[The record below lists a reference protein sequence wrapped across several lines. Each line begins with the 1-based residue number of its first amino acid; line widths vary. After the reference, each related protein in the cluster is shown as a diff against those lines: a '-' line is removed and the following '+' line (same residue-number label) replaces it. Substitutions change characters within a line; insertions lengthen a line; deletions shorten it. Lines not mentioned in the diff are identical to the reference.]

1 MKDSCTQSCGTC
13 GEECADR
20 TEEQTDF
27 MVRPHAMSSVKKELK
42 NEINKYFCIGGT
54 KLEKKN
60 NLYKYF
66 LNVVVGENGFEKKE
80 TTLYDTGWGLYFSI

>member
-27 MVRPHAMSSVKKELK
+27 MVRPHAMSSVKEAL
-42 NEINKYFCIGGT
+42 NKAARCG
-54 KLEKKN
+54 
-60 NLYKYF
+60 
-66 LNVVVGENGFEKKE
+66 
-80 TTLYDTGWGLYFSI
+80 